1 LAELALTD
9 GKRGDQKRFGF
20 GGAVSSIAG
29 PSPKRQEHDMSVPP
43 EGHTW
48 PLDLDQ
54 ARSGDKPVNDTPLVG
69 DAVPAV
75 QPDTDRQPRVSAARF
90 DYPLPGVH
98 GTLGD

>member
-1 LAELALTD
+1 
-9 GKRGDQKRFGF
+9 
-20 GGAVSSIAG
+20 
-29 PSPKRQEHDMSVPP
+29 MSAQVPP

-54 ARSGDKPVNDTPLVG
+54 ARSGDKPVYDTPAPDDG
-69 DAVPAV
+69 APAV
-75 QPDTDRQPRVSAARF
+75 QRDSDRQPRVSPQRF